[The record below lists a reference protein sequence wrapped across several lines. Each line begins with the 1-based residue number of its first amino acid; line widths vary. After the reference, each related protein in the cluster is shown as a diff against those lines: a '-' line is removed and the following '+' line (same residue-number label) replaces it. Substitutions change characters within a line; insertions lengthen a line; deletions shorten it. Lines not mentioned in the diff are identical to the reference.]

1 MELKRDYEK
10 MFTQFQEIEKEKQ
23 ASIPTI
29 SFDNNKVVQLSVDSL
44 NPFHNH
50 PFELYTGERFEN
62 LTDSIKACGVIT
74 PLLIRKLDDNTYQIL
89 SGHNRNQAAKAI
101 GLKTVPCIVL
111 ADLTDDDALMI
122 MIDSNTNQRS
132 VSEMPISQQAHI
144 YALDVAVNKRQG
156 KRSDLIKSIEKN
168 LEILSNDAV
177 SETLSQFDTKLDTT
191 QEIGDKYGISRA
203 TVARL
208 LRIDTLIYEL
218 KTRIDDGEIAVNAG
232 VELSYLT
239 QQEQEIIDEVIC
251 EFNYKLDIN
260 KSKQLRELSKSG
272 KLNKVTAVDVF
283 EGRYKKPKTSSK
295 PSVKAVTLKPKF
307 LSKYY
312 AADVPQNVIEEEIE
326 TSIDVWQKIKD
337 KFNGLSIEEIKEQVE
352 TLLEENI

>member
-10 MFTQFQEIEKEKQ
+10 MSKHFQEIEKEKQ

-29 SFDNNKVVQLSVDSL
+29 SFDNSKVVQLSVDSL
-44 NPFHNH
+44 NPFPNH
-50 PFELYTGERFEN
+50 PFELYTGERFN
-62 LTDSIKACGVIT
+62 DLTDSIKACGVIT

-111 ADLTDDDALMI
+111 SDLTDDDALMI
-122 MIDSNTNQRS
+122 MLDSNTNQRS

>member
-1 MELKRDYEK
+1 MKKCL
-10 MFTQFQEIEKEKQ
+10 TQFQEIEKEKQ

-156 KRSDLIKSIEKN
+156 KRSDLIKNIEKN
-168 LEILSNDAV
+168 LEIL
-177 SETLSQFDTKLDTT
+177 Q
-191 QEIGDKYGISRA
+191 
-203 TVARL
+203 
-208 LRIDTLIYEL
+208 
-218 KTRIDDGEIAVNAG
+218 
-232 VELSYLT
+232 
-239 QQEQEIIDEVIC
+239 
-251 EFNYKLDIN
+251 
-260 KSKQLRELSKSG
+260 
-272 KLNKVTAVDVF
+272 
-283 EGRYKKPKTSSK
+283 
-295 PSVKAVTLKPKF
+295 
-307 LSKYY
+307 
-312 AADVPQNVIEEEIE
+312 
-326 TSIDVWQKIKD
+326 
-337 KFNGLSIEEIKEQVE
+337 
-352 TLLEENI
+352 